1 MNPTDPQVSSN
12 SEDYQLLLVSPCN
25 SRDNTI
31 SPPEQVTE
39 NFLQNEDVTQN
50 NDISIVSPLGQVAE
64 SFHPRE
70 DVYHVT
76 SAAQPRSPYQ
86 QATVVAQNQILPVHP
101 TIFFYRPPKDFYHYH
116 VN

>member
-39 NFLQNEDVTQN
+39 NFLQNEDVIQENDTSIVSPPGQVTENFLQNEDVTQN

-70 DVYHVT
+70 DVYH
-76 SAAQPRSPYQ
+76 
-86 QATVVAQNQILPVHP
+86 
-101 TIFFYRPPKDFYHYH
+101 
-116 VN
+116 